1 MIALNSVSGL
11 TPLCRGVMNISYMTR
26 RKGRSL
32 SFAKTAHLF
41 FVLLKKKKSHIVW
54 EHQEGIIVGVCF
66 WFFMENVVWI
76 CSVSWSGLF
85 SVTVL
90 MSHNYSVLKCL
101 CLVFTTSETDQSET
115 RDWVQG
121 PGADA
126 TVSEKPESGNFK
138 NEKPKVGGGGT
149 AAGDQPPST
158 TCLCLGSKPTAW
170 WWFPTNRSGTVSAA
184 EMQTPRCEYELKDL
198 FRFLRA
204 SSVWLGGGSGPVGSY
219 FLASWKGCW
228 PFEHRRERTLII
240 SHTQG
245 LPHEYTLSPV
255 DEV

>member
-138 NEKPKVGGGGT
+138 NEKPKVGGGGDGSWRSAT
-149 AAGDQPPST
+149 VHHLSVFRFQT
-158 TCLCLGSKPTAW
+158 NCLVMVSNQSFWHCVCCWNANSEMWIRTQRSLQISSSFLCVAW
-170 WWFPTNRSGTVSAA
+170 WRQWACG
-184 EMQTPRCEYELKDL
+184 ELLLSQLKRML
-198 FRFLRA
+198 
-204 SSVWLGGGSGPVGSY
+204 
-219 FLASWKGCW
+219 
-228 PFEHRRERTLII
+228 TLW
-240 SHTQG
+240 T
-245 LPHEYTLSPV
+245 
-255 DEV
+255 